1 MDVEKSIT
9 EKVIRVHRSLAEAD
23 AADAAD
29 ARARAELTSQQ
40 RVEIFFELRERVYP
54 NAAQQGLARVGRVIG
69 GWSSAMVDTWS

>member
-1 MDVEKSIT
+1 MSVEKSII

-23 AADAAD
+23 AADA
-29 ARARAELTSQQ
+29 RARAELTPQQ